1 MTARPRG
8 AKLWNE
14 GTRGCQIW
22 TGRRWHNP
30 YHQVVDRMTT
40 CPPESNAE
48 SCSSARWMKE
58 KTTQRTHRTGDA
70 QVSICQP
77 MHTSP
82 PCCGACTGNSL
93 KVSPRQ
99 GEMMSGSEWH
109 TPKVR
114 NCDPLVSR
122 EKMCAS
128 SRREC
133 RIPCLVVQTVRRHT
147 VCRRENEPFCGA
159 GHTEES

>member
-1 MTARPRG
+1 MTAKSRDVG
-8 AKLWNE
+8 LWSE
-14 GTRGCQIW
+14 GKRGCQIW

-30 YHQVVDRMTT
+30 YHQVVDRMRT

-48 SCSSARWMKE
+48 SCLSACWMKE
-58 KTTQRTHRTGDA
+58 NTTQRTHRAGNA
-70 QVSICQP
+70 QVSSCQL
-77 MHTSP
+77 MHTSL
-82 PCCGACTGNSL
+82 PCCEACTGSSL

-109 TPKVR
+109 TPKAR
-114 NCDPLVSR
+114 SCDPLVSR

-133 RIPCLVVQTVRRHT
+133 RIPCPVVQTVRRHT
-147 VCRRENEPFCGA
+147 VCRRENAPSYDA
-159 GHTEES
+159 GHAEES